1 MRNKINTY
9 DDIKDKIAELKKQ
22 YPSLRS
28 RTDDYVFSALCVKAH
43 FFKNPSLVL
52 NESDFAEMIVDSPN
66 DGGADILFS
75 DPNSETSDLVI
86 GQSKFCKSISS
97 EEVLNAMRK
106 MADFYKDITAGH
118 YEKFNSRVQRRFL
131 TLNAERSEESKIIHF
146 VFYTSA
152 PQKKIETADIEK
164 KNPRAIR

>member
-1 MRNKINTY
+1 MGNKTNTY
-9 DDIKDKIAELKKQ
+9 DDIKDEIAEMKKQ

-28 RTDDYVFSALCVKAH
+28 LTDDYFFSALCVKVH

-66 DGGADILFS
+66 DGGADILLS

-106 MADFYKDITAGH
+106 MADFYRKFAAKTPCFSYGDEAAPLLL
-118 YEKFNSRVQRRFL
+118 EKIL
-131 TLNAERSEESKIIHF
+131 L
-146 VFYTSA
+146 
-152 PQKKIETADIEK
+152 
-164 KNPRAIR
+164 